1 MFLDNA
7 EIKFIMTAKS
17 KKESSVIKKILRFL
31 LKFIAWFFVIFIAAI
46 LLYFLVYFILS
57 RMTVKAEKTNNP
69 TIVVYLM
76 NSGVHT
82 DFVLPVSNEHVD
94 WRRYFPIENTKE
106 KDTSLTFIA
115 IGWGDKDFYLNT
127 PEWADLTLKTAVS
140 AGLGL
145 GTSAVHATYHA
156 SILKDRPTVKLT
168 MTVNQYKR
176 LIKYITGS
184 LKFNKNKETI
194 LLIPNF
200 KNVLKKND
208 AYYDAKQSY
217 SIILS
222 CNTWINNG
230 LKASGQ
236 KACVWTSLPQGIL
249 YQYGK

>member
-1 MFLDNA
+1 M
-7 EIKFIMTAKS
+7 KS
-17 KKESSVIKKILRFL
+17 QKKIKKRSQTQKVVLLFL
-31 LKFIAWFFVIFIAAI
+31 KSIMWFLIAFFSCI
-46 LLYFLVYFILS
+46 LLYFIAHFILA
-57 RMTVKAEKTNNP
+57 RITVAAEKTTNP
-69 TIVVYLM
+69 TIEIHLM

-82 DFVLPVSNEHVD
+82 DFVLPVKNEWVD
-94 WRRYFPIENTKE
+94 WREFFPRENTQA
-106 KDTSLTFIA
+106 KDTSLNLIA

-127 PEWADLTLKTAVS
+127 PEWADLTLKTAVF
-140 AGLGL
+140 AGFGL

-168 MTVNQYKR
+168 ITINQYKR

-184 LKFNKNKETI
+184 LKFNKNKKTI

-200 KNVLKKND
+200 KNVLKDND

-217 SIILS
+217 SIMLS

>member
-1 MFLDNA
+1 M
-7 EIKFIMTAKS
+7 KS
-17 KKESSVIKKILRFL
+17 QKKIKKRSKTQKIILVFL
-31 LKFIAWFFVIFIAAI
+31 KSIMWFLIAFFSCI
-46 LLYFLVYFILS
+46 LLYFIAHFILA
-57 RMTVKAEKTNNP
+57 RITVAAEKTTNP
-69 TIVVYLM
+69 TIEIHLM

-82 DFVLPVSNEHVD
+82 DFVLPVKNEWVD
-94 WRRYFPIENTKE
+94 WREFFPRENTQA
-106 KDTSLTFIA
+106 KDTSLNLIA

-127 PEWADLTLKTAVS
+127 PEWADLTLKTAVF
-140 AGLGL
+140 AGFGL

-168 MTVNQYKR
+168 ITINQYKR

-184 LKFNKNKETI
+184 LKFNKNKKTI

-200 KNVLKKND
+200 KNVLKDHD

-217 SIILS
+217 SIMLS

>member
-1 MFLDNA
+1 M
-7 EIKFIMTAKS
+7 KS
-17 KKESSVIKKILRFL
+17 QKKIKKRSKTQKIILLFL
-31 LKFIAWFFVIFIAAI
+31 KSIMWFLIAFFSCI
-46 LLYFLVYFILS
+46 LLYFIAHFILA
-57 RMTVKAEKTNNP
+57 RITVAAEKTTNP
-69 TIVVYLM
+69 TIEIHLM

-82 DFVLPVSNEHVD
+82 DFVLPVKNEWVD
-94 WRRYFPIENTKE
+94 WREFFPRENTQA
-106 KDTSLTFIA
+106 KDTSLNLIA

-127 PEWADLTLKTAVS
+127 PEWADLTLKTAVF
-140 AGLGL
+140 AGFGL

-168 MTVNQYKR
+168 ITINQYKR

-184 LKFNKNKETI
+184 LKFNKNKKTI

-200 KNVLKKND
+200 KNVLKDHD

-217 SIILS
+217 SIMLS

>member
-1 MFLDNA
+1 M
-7 EIKFIMTAKS
+7 KS
-17 KKESSVIKKILRFL
+17 QKKIKKRSQTQKVVLLFL
-31 LKFIAWFFVIFIAAI
+31 KSIMWFLIAFFSCI
-46 LLYFLVYFILS
+46 LLYFIAHFILA
-57 RMTVKAEKTNNP
+57 RITVAAEKTTNP
-69 TIVVYLM
+69 TIEIHLM

-82 DFVLPVSNEHVD
+82 DFVLPVKNEWVD
-94 WRRYFPIENTKE
+94 WREFFPRENTQA
-106 KDTSLTFIA
+106 KDTSLNLIA

-127 PEWADLTLKTAVS
+127 PEWADLTLKTAVF
-140 AGLGL
+140 AGFGL

-168 MTVNQYKR
+168 ITINQYKR

-184 LKFNKNKETI
+184 LKFNKNKKTI

-200 KNVLKKND
+200 KNVLKDHD

-217 SIILS
+217 SIMLS